1 MSDQTQELYH
11 DSSMVKDVF
20 HFQWAP
26 IESAKDII
34 E

>member
-1 MSDQTQELYH
+1 MSDQTRELYH
-11 DSSMVKDVF
+11 DSSVIKDVF

-26 IESAKDII
+26 IESVTDII